1 VSTGRRTG
9 VLVMAYGSPADL
21 GEVEAYYTH
30 IRRGRP
36 PEPAQLAD
44 LIARYEAIGGVS
56 PLRERTEA
64 QVERIRTALEAVEP
78 DRFAVG
84 IGSKHTAPFIED
96 GVAELVGRGVRE
108 IVGVVLAPHYS
119 RTSVGEYLRRASE
132 AASAHGATVW
142 GIEHWY
148 DLPAYAEFL
157 AGAVRDAAATLPA
170 AHKVLFTAHSLPQ
183 RVLEGDPYAGQL
195 HAGAAAVA
203 ALVGLG
209 RFADW
214 GLGWQSAGRT
224 PEPWIGPDVLDLIR
238 SLGETGRADGVL
250 VCPHGFVS
258 DHLEV
263 RYDLDIEA
271 AGVAREVG
279 LAFARTRVVD
289 DDPVV
294 LGALATRIR
303 ATADAAER
311 TERTDGTG
319 S

>member
-9 VLVMAYGSPADL
+9 VLVMAYGSPADV

-56 PLRERTEA
+56 PLRERTDA
-64 QVERIRTALEAVEP
+64 QLARIRAALDTAEP
-78 DRFAVG
+78 GRFEVG
-84 IGSKHTAPFIED
+84 LGLKHAAPFIED
-96 GVAELVGRGVRE
+96 GAAELVGRGVSE

-119 RTSVGEYLRRASE
+119 RSSVGEYLARAAE
-132 AASAHGATVW
+132 AAGAHGATVR

-148 DLPAYAEFL
+148 DLPEYAEFL
-157 AGAVRDAAATLPA
+157 ARAVRDAAATLPA
-170 AHKVLFTAHSLPQ
+170 AHKVLFTAHSLPL
-183 RVLEGDPYAGQL
+183 RVLEGDPYADQL
-195 HAGAAAVA
+195 QAGAAAVA
-203 ALVGLG
+203 RLVGMG
-209 RFADW
+209 PFADW

-238 SLGETGRADGVL
+238 SLGETGRAAGVL

-271 AGVAREVG
+271 AGVAREAG

-294 LGALATRIR
+294 LGALADRIR
-303 ATADAAER
+303 AVADAGEER
-311 TERTDGTG
+311 P
-319 S
+319 